1 MACTLKELSER
12 LGVSFSGNGDLVLT
26 HACGL
31 DNLSPG
37 GVGYITDPKGLASV
51 PLPSGAGTVRKVS
64 SGIEDITADQV
75 AMVVSPEV
83 QSPFHNLIF
92 YKDPLALH
100 VQITNYLH
108 PQPVPEQVTHPTAV
122 VGKNVVLG
130 KDVTLDANVVLC
142 DNVKIG
148 DNTIIRAGVVLMP
161 DTTIGKDC
169 ILYPN
174 VVIREKCHI
183 GDRVIIH
190 PGAVIGADGF
200 GFFQR
205 DGINVKIPQVGEVII
220 EDDVEIGA
228 CSTIDRGRLENTIV
242 RQGSKIDN
250 QVQIAHSV
258 EVGAHSLISGQSAI
272 GGSTKTGHHLILGGQ
287 SGIRDNI
294 KVGNHVTV
302 AARGAVSTRTKD
314 NVVLGGSPA
323 IEIEKFRRI
332 VVFLN
337 SLETL
342 YERVKR
348 LEELLSSPKQ
358 SAK

>member
-12 LGVSFSGNGDLVLT
+12 FGVSFSGNGELVLT
-26 HACGL
+26 HACGV

-37 GVGYITDPKGLASV
+37 GIGYITDLKGLASV
-51 PLPSGAGTVRKVS
+51 PLPSGTGTVKKVS
-64 SGIEDITADQV
+64 SGIEDIKANQV
-75 AMVVSPEV
+75 AMVVYPEV
-83 QSPFHNLIF
+83 QSSSHNLVF

-108 PQPVPEQVTHPTAV
+108 PRPVPEQTTHPTAV

-130 KDVTLDANVVLC
+130 KDITLDANVVLY
-142 DNVKIG
+142 DNVRIG
-148 DNTIIRAGVVLMP
+148 DNTTLRAGVVVMP
-161 DTTIGKDC
+161 DTNIGKDC

-174 VVIREKCHI
+174 VVIREKCNI

-205 DGINVKIPQVGEVII
+205 DGINLKIPQVGEVII

-228 CSTIDRGRLENTIV
+228 CSTIDRGRLEKTIV

-250 QVQIAHSV
+250 QVQIAHNV

-272 GGSTKTGHHLILGGQ
+272 GGSTKIGHHLVLGGQ

-294 KVGNHVTV
+294 KVGNNVTV
-302 AARGAVSTRTKD
+302 AARGAVSTTTK
-314 NVVLGGSPA
+314 NNAVLGGSPA
-323 IEIEKFRRI
+323 IDFEKWRRN
-332 VVFLN
+332 VALLN
-337 SLETL
+337 SLESL
-342 YERVKR
+342 HERVKQ
-348 LEELLSSPKQ
+348 LEELLSSPK
-358 SAK
+358 

>member
-1 MACTLKELSER
+1 MTCTLKELSEKF
-12 LGVSFSGNGDLVLT
+12 GVSFSGNGDLVLT

-37 GVGYITDPKGLASV
+37 GVGYITDPKGLARV
-51 PLPSGAGTVRKVS
+51 PLPSGAGTMRKTS
-64 SGIEDITADQV
+64 SGIEEITADQV
-75 AMVVSPEV
+75 AIVVSPEV
-83 QSPFHNLIF
+83 QSPSHNLIF
-92 YKDPLALH
+92 HKDPLALH

-108 PQPVPEQVTHPTAV
+108 PPPVPEQATHPTAV
-122 VGKNVVLG
+122 AGKNVVLG
-130 KDVTLDANVVLC
+130 KDITLDAHVVLY
-142 DNVKIG
+142 DNVTIG
-148 DNTIIRAGVVLMP
+148 DNTILRAGVVVMG

-205 DGINVKIPQVGEVII
+205 DGINLKIPQVGGVII

-228 CSTIDRGRLENTIV
+228 CSAIDRGRLENTII

-250 QVQIAHSV
+250 QVQIAHNV

-302 AARGAVSTRTKD
+302 AARGAVSTPTRD
-314 NVVLGGSPA
+314 NAVLGGSPA
-323 IEIEKFRRI
+323 IDLEKFRRI
-332 VVFLN
+332 VVFVN

-348 LEELLSSPKQ
+348 MEELLSSPKQ
-358 SAK
+358 TR